1 MAAVEKITL
10 YPIHGIAGSFGDDFP
25 FDLSVLPASIIPD
38 VTVEE
43 IPHGLLTPETFSLF
57 GKHISAKTIESFTG
71 IRYAIVHRFRGGFG
85 TGDVETQSMTLVRTL
100 SALLRIIRPM
110 RQRFFAIQG
119 TVKPDGKLD
128 VGPFDHPED
137 YVELPEAHKL
147 FYLRNQDLDT
157 FQRLAS
163 CFLRV
168 MNEEYWPIR
177 LAVQFHDLGHYTFQR
192 YWKLSWFSWIAGI
205 EALFTENDHEH
216 TGQLVIKERLKR
228 LVGADTPVYEQGDV
242 PSFLAQPEQTVA
254 GVVDP
259 IYDLRNYVMHGQRV
273 PEAFY
278 VQDGREGLDGPLRRV
293 EALVEAL
300 SFLLRKSI
308 QIAVDP
314 STVENFKDDNARR
327 AYFSPLT
334 RTKLF
339 GRRDVANFLTLHN
352 AAASLNDILV
362 ALNSQRATRAP
373 KRFNLDQIRN
383 WVSDA
388 VASGQIVSDAKG
400 NYKMPG

>member
-10 YPIHGIAGSFGDDFP
+10 YPIHGIASNFVDDFP
-25 FDLSVLPASIIPD
+25 FDVSVLPAPIVPD
-38 VTVEE
+38 VTLEE
-43 IPHGLLTPETFSLF
+43 IPHGLLTPETFSVF
-57 GKHISAKTIESFTG
+57 RGHISAKTIESFTG
-71 IRYAIVHRFRGGFG
+71 IHYALVHRFRGGFG
-85 TGDVETQSMTLVRTL
+85 TGEVESQSMFLVRTL

-119 TVKPDGKLD
+119 TVKPDGQFE

-147 FYLRNQDLDT
+147 FYLRNQDLRT

-163 CFLRV
+163 SFLRV

-177 LAVQFHDLGHYTFQR
+177 LAVQFHELGYYTFQR

-205 EALFTENDHEH
+205 ESLCTETDDEH

-228 LVGADTPVYEQGDV
+228 LVGADAPVYEQGDV
-242 PSFLAQPEQTVA
+242 PSFLTQPEQTVA

-259 IYDLRNYVMHGQRV
+259 IYELRNYVMHGQRV

-278 VQDGREGLDGPLRRV
+278 IQDGREGLDGPLRRV
-293 EALVEAL
+293 EELVEAL
-300 SFLLRKSI
+300 SFLLRKSV

-314 STVENFKDDNARR
+314 STVENFKDDIARR
-327 AYFSPLT
+327 AYFAPLT
-334 RTKLF
+334 KTKLLR
-339 GRRDVANFLTLHN
+339 RRDVVNFLTSQG
-352 AAASLNDILV
+352 APVSLNDILA
-362 ALNSQRATRAP
+362 ALNAQLTTRAP
-373 KRFNLDQIRN
+373 KPFNLDQIRN
-383 WVSDA
+383 WVSDT
-388 VASGQIVSDAKG
+388 VASGQIVCDAKG
-400 NYKMPG
+400 NYKMP